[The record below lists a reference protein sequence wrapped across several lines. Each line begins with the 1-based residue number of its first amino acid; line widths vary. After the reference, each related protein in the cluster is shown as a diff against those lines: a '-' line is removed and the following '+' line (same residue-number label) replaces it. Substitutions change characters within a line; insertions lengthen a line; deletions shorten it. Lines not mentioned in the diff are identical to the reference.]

1 MKNIYLL
8 PCLLLLTCTL
18 PAQTDTVF
26 ISNSE
31 SSEALTPAVFTDARN
46 EVFKMQ
52 DPCRFLLKLNLAS
65 LLGPQELHLSGEYKL
80 HPAFSI
86 DAGVQAIVRDDGDW
100 MTSWTVRAEPRWY
113 YGMSK
118 KVKNG
123 TQADNLSGNY
133 LSLEY
138 AYTRYRNKTQG
149 NRNTLLLNWGVQ
161 RRLFNRGYFDL
172 GFGAGMAT
180 VSSGPFNRG
189 GRVFFARPR
198 AAIGL
203 AVARPKT
210 GKGAGNY
217 CETLRCFTEE
227 RRMWKID
234 FYNLLDFYKDY
245 RYQWVSLAPNIGYE
259 QKIAAS
265 AWSVHME
272 IGGLLSRAGFTVDNA
287 GQKQT
292 YNSHTYQTMAVL
304 EPRWYYNLKRRIAQ
318 GKSGNSLSGTY
329 VGVQSRWAYSY
340 EQLGNVAPNIGDRRI
355 KDWSLAPVW
364 GIQHRFM
371 RNGYVDFNIG
381 PGLQLQQNTV
391 TDENG
396 EQMTSTQR
404 NLIYIVSRLQV
415 GLAF

>member
-8 PCLLLLTCTL
+8 PCLLLLACTL
-18 PAQTDTVF
+18 SAQNDTVF
-26 ISNSE
+26 ISRSE
-31 SSEALTPAVFTDARN
+31 SSEALTPAVLTDARN

-52 DPCRFLLKLNLAS
+52 DPCRFLLKF
-65 LLGPQELHLSGEYKL
+65 LGLQELDLSGEYKL
-80 HPAFSI
+80 HPALSI
-86 DAGVQAIVRDDGDW
+86 NAGVQAVVWEDSDW
-100 MTSWTVRAEPRWY
+100 LTSWTVRAEPRWY

-123 TQADNLSGNY
+123 AQANNLSGNY

-138 AYTRYRNKTQG
+138 GYTHFRNKGLG

-172 GFGAGMAT
+172 GFGVGMGT

-198 AAIGL
+198 TAIGL
-203 AVARPKT
+203 AMARPKT
-210 GKGAGNY
+210 VKSTGNY
-217 CETLRCFTEE
+217 CEALRCFTEE
-227 RRMWKID
+227 HRMWKID
-234 FYNLLDFYKDY
+234 LYNLLDFYKDY

-265 AWSVHME
+265 AWSVHLE
-272 IGGLLSRAGFTVDNA
+272 IGGLLSRSGATVDNA
-287 GQKQT
+287 GQEQT
-292 YNSHTYQTMAVL
+292 YYSHTYQAMAVL

-329 VGVQSRWAYSY
+329 VGVQSRWAYGY
-340 EQLGNVAPNIGDRRI
+340 EQLDNVVPNVADRRS
-355 KDWSLAPVW
+355 KEWSCAPVW

-371 RNGYVDFNIG
+371 RNGYVDFYIG
-381 PGLQLQQNTV
+381 PGLQLQQNSF
-391 TDENG
+391 TDANG

-404 NLIYIVSRLQV
+404 NLIYLVSRLQV
-415 GLAF
+415 GMAF